1 MGGAGPLS
9 HTTAPRISSPS
20 PCQPPRQHFRWFS
33 KNLTNPTHHRR
44 GCRGFCRG
52 QRGAVLETYCRKL
65 AARLQLLVP
74 TGGKVYKSL
83 IKKKKSPPILFL
95 LSPLPKDCETERA
108 AGAWIRSIAEFLQ
121 SLGSLPPATAALGVW
136 KKGGKKNKKKKRSKK
151 KI

>member
-1 MGGAGPLS
+1 MS
-9 HTTAPRISSPS
+9 RTTTPSISSPS
-20 PCQPPRQHFRWFS
+20 PCQPPHQHFRWFY

-65 AARLQLLVP
+65 AARFQLLVP

-83 IKKKKSPPILFL
+83 IRKKKKKIPSYFIPS

-108 AGAWIRSIAEFLQ
+108 ARAWIRSISEFLQ

-136 KKGGKKNKKKKRSKK
+136 KKGGKKIKRRRGVKKKN
-151 KI
+151 I